1 MWTKR
6 SKYAPKSRF
15 GKYIKICLKRGILGF
30 FFMLDLLP
38 LFSPSFPIIMVTFFF
53 GGGGEEEEEK
63 DDISLSWSPNIYS
76 KRTSFGLSQC
86 KTQWTSIMDN
96 VSMETWLLG
105 TLSSMVTLTFV
116 FLM

>member
-15 GKYIKICLKRGILGF
+15 GKYIKICPKRGILGF

-53 GGGGEEEEEK
+53 WGGEK
-63 DDISLSWSPNIYS
+63 
-76 KRTSFGLSQC
+76 KKKK
-86 KTQWTSIMDN
+86 KTIF
-96 VSMETWLLG
+96 LCHG
-105 TLSSMVTLTFV
+105 PLTFAAREP
-116 FLM
+116 LLASLNAKPDGPR